1 LKLIFISK
9 ESFLM
14 GPRKNVVGS
23 AWLLFVV
30 SGAALGAVTAC
41 GEDEVSD
48 DSSSTGGKASGGTST
63 GGRGGS
69 SGDAG
74 DAGEGG
80 TSTTGGSSGSA
91 GRGGS
96 GGSAGTDTGGAG
108 GEPGGMGGDAG
119 DAGDGGGDPGGMG
132 GGGGDPINY
141 WPNGETANGLSSTVD
156 DRFHGVA
163 VDASNN
169 VYATGY
175 YGDGVVTTG
184 TTRQVVVAKYGPNAE
199 FVTGFGS
206 MGLALAD
213 LSPYLGT
220 PDDTA
225 TTEADADP
233 SQETGRDVALQS
245 DGRIVVVGVVE
256 RNVAS
261 PDRSTPLDIFVI
273 RFDATGMR
281 DATFNMNTG
290 IHILNPNG
298 NSTNPIAYG
307 VSIDSMNRIYV
318 HAHGN
323 ATHATRTDQDRYVYR
338 LNADGTL
345 DTNFGTGGFFT
356 FDTPNTATATLALSD
371 NVRRGAVLSNGNVIV
386 SGYTNVAGRNQIVL
400 ARTTGAG
407 VFDTTFS
414 VDGAVRLA
422 PFAAGMA
429 ECYGIGVQADG
440 SIVTTGYGNVDVERG
455 STANFLDMVS
465 FRVRADGTIDPTW
478 AGSGALAL
486 DVNSGEDRGRAI
498 LALPDDRIVVA
509 GAGTRTASDK
519 DSMLVLLDKDG
530 LPAEDFNTDGTGI
543 KLYGSF
549 QSTGDEFHSVAQSP
563 GTTGARVIAAAGY
576 APTIGAGNGNIVII
590 PIPAAP

>member
-1 LKLIFISK
+1 
-9 ESFLM
+9 
-14 GPRKNVVGS
+14 
-23 AWLLFVV
+23 LLFLV
-30 SGAALGAVTAC
+30 SGVALGAVTAC
-41 GEDEVSD
+41 GDDEEDDS
-48 DSSSTGGKASGGTST
+48 SSSTGGKASGGTST
-63 GGRGGS
+63 GGRGGTS
-69 SGDAG
+69 SGSSG

-80 TSTTGGSSGSA
+80 TARGGSSGTS

-96 GGSAGTDTGGAG
+96 AGSAGTDTGGAG
-108 GEPGGMGGDAG
+108 GAPGGMGG

-132 GGGGDPINY
+132 GGGDPINY
-141 WPNGETANGLSSTVD
+141 WPNGVTANGLSDTID

-175 YGDGVVTTG
+175 YGDGVVATG
-184 TTRQVVVAKYGPNAE
+184 TSRQVVVAKYGPNAQL
-199 FVTGFGS
+199 VTGFGN
-206 MGLALAD
+206 MGLAFAD

-245 DGRIVVVGVVE
+245 DGKIVVVGVVE
-256 RNVAS
+256 SNVAS

-281 DATFNMNTG
+281 DVTFNMDTG
-290 IHILNPNG
+290 IHILNPAG
-298 NSTNPIAYG
+298 NSMNPLAYG

-318 HAHGN
+318 FAHGN

-356 FDTPNTATATLALSD
+356 FDTPASATATLALSD

-407 VFDTTFS
+407 VFDGTFS
-414 VDGAVRLA
+414 GDGVVRLA
-422 PFAAGMA
+422 PFPLGMA
-429 ECYGIGVQADG
+429 ECYGIGVQSDG

-455 STANFLDMVS
+455 TTANFLDMVS
-465 FRVRADGTIDPTW
+465 FRVRADGTVDPAW
-478 AGSGALAL
+478 AGSGGLAL

-498 LALPDDRIVVA
+498 MALPDDRIVIA
-509 GAGTRTASDK
+509 GAGTRTAADK
-519 DSMLVLLDKDG
+519 DSMLVLLDEDG
-530 LPAEDFNTDGTGI
+530 LPAEDFNMDGTGI

-549 QSTGDEFHSVAQSP
+549 GSTSDEFFSVAQTP
-563 GTTGARVIAAAGY
+563 GTGANRVIAAAGY
-576 APTIGAGNGNIVII
+576 AQTVGAGNGNLVII
-590 PIPAAP
+590 PVPEAP